1 MSRLAQVLYAEQ
13 VLVLGL
19 RQAKHPKADAQ
30 ALGMTGAV
38 VSNAL
43 VMFSKVK
50 KNFGIGSPTDR
61 LRLMI
66 LLTSMRFS
74 HVCTRKAVRCLG
86 RV

>member
-1 MSRLAQVLYAEQ
+1 MSCFAQVLYAEQ

-30 ALGMTGAV
+30 ALGMTRTV

-50 KNFGIGSPTDR
+50 KNFGIGGPTDSAE
-61 LRLMI
+61 I
-66 LLTSMRFS
+66 DPTDINEIQPCLLKEGS
-74 HVCTRKAVRCLG
+74 ALLG
-86 RV
+86 